1 MGDAKVKQPYFGTPP
16 HQQATTSKA
25 GLVVSPTTM
34 IDAQK
39 SNPSQLKP
47 SGKDDAASKSPTKYE
62 LLKARKAE
70 LQERLNE
77 KYAQLQ
83 QIKREEAQLIGMY
96 PSDFSS
102 GVGSQDQNGAAPT
115 LRRKIGTSF
124 KLPENLLNNK
134 EDDINKLLLEK
145 QIQQQISEASLRLAN
160 DTSQPKSVRRTH
172 KQNYEAAQ
180 QKLLAMNQNLS
191 LLKKRQQQQAEQQKP
206 PPATRDDIDIHKN
219 SNVNRFRSNSNSSSM
234 MMMNM
239 SERRNSIKSNT
250 SSNHSSNLNTSGGP
264 IQKQQQLLVQI
275 PVQHSGHYH
284 SQQISPYSIHSGT
297 LSVMPSGSQSMTPAA
312 SAAMVSQ
319 LSMLRHRARC
329 DSFSGIMS
337 YDLSSAAVDVAKMSP
352 VSNNSSHHHHPHPHQ
367 HFQPQQQSQPQS
379 GANRLNKL
387 IQQQIHSYS
396 PPPGHHPHGSSPG
409 YVLSPP
415 ASASS
420 TTVGQAFVYDTK
432 MISRFQA
439 PPPPPAPLST
449 AQNVQN
455 DPNYGSSMHPSS
467 STYDSQQEITSGLGG
482 YWMMLETGEK
492 VWCSVDSRFSS
503 LDRKQGGGSMKL
515 SRSKLSQ
522 YPHAAPT
529 KSNSMGNF
537 DFINKQHQQQQQL
550 EDSIQ
555 PDAISVTSASS
566 ENKKREKVWR
576 ETSLDS
582 PVVKHRTV
590 PSPSS
595 SMMSNPPPLPAYPQP
610 PPPPPPTQHL
620 VQQAHLQTPLHV
632 NTSSNYGVSPSSPL
646 LLSPQQM
653 RYYQQRQ
660 QQLLEQ
666 QRQQTQRIKQLE
678 EQKQQAYLLEQ
689 QQAHQRL
696 LQQKHLRSP
705 PQLPKHQH
713 SYSQQ
718 PQPVSQQQHLDL
730 LPHSPQF
737 YDHENHNLPPHYYQS
752 QEQHPSQ
759 NNLSARHPDLLISP
773 TLSASSSNTLT
784 SPTLRPQS
792 SVSPTPSTITTTST
806 GAAAIIHA
814 TPDIQTE
821 SPKNVTI
828 VQQGKIMPYKEVT
841 KPFEMSDFYK
851 YSTKFRQKQ
860 QQQQQFQPSQQQ
872 PSPAAGQL
880 SPNGNSVM
888 HHPPGATVGPNG
900 ELIQKAVYQPPNPS
914 MCRPINYN

>member
-25 GLVVSPTTM
+25 GLVVSPTSM
-34 IDAQK
+34 IDTQK
-39 SNPSQLKP
+39 NSPAQLKP

-70 LQERLNE
+70 LEKRLNE

-206 PPATRDDIDIHKN
+206 PPATRDDIDLHK
-219 SNVNRFRSNSNSSSM
+219 SNNANRFRSNSNSM
-234 MMMNM
+234 MLNM

-264 IQKQQQLLVQI
+264 MQKQQQLLVQI
-275 PVQHSGHYH
+275 PPQHSGHYH

-337 YDLSSAAVDVAKMSP
+337 YDLSGAAVDSAKMSP
-352 VSNNSSHHHHPHPHQ
+352 VSSNSSHHHHPHPHQ
-367 HFQPQQQSQPQS
+367 HYQPQQQPQPQS

-396 PPPGHHPHGSSPG
+396 PPPGHHQHGSSPG

-420 TTVGQAFVYDTK
+420 NTVGQAFVYDTK

-439 PPPPPAPLST
+439 PPPPPAPVSNT
-449 AQNVQN
+449 QSVQQN
-455 DPNYGSSMHPSS
+455 DQSYGSNMPSS
-467 STYDSQQEITSGLGG
+467 SNNYDSHQEMTSGLGG

-492 VWCSVDSRFSS
+492 VWCSVDTRFSS

-537 DFINKQHQQQQQL
+537 DFINKQQQQQL

-590 PSPSS
+590 PSPSPG
-595 SMMSNPPPLPAYPQP
+595 MMNPPPLPAYPQP
-610 PPPPPPTQHL
+610 PPPPPPAQH
-620 VQQAHLQTPLHV
+620 VQHQQAHLQTPLHV
-632 NTSSNYGVSPSSPL
+632 NTSHNYGVSPSSPL

-666 QRQQTQRIKQLE
+666 QRQQAVRIKQLE

-689 QQAHQRL
+689 QQQHQRL

-713 SYSQQ
+713 NYSSQQ
-718 PQPVSQQQHLDL
+718 SQPVVSQQHLDL
-730 LPHSPQF
+730 LPQSPRF

-752 QEQHPSQ
+752 QEHPSQ

-851 YSTKFRQKQ
+851 YSTKYRQKQ
-860 QQQQQFQPSQQQ
+860 QQQQHHHQQFQQQQQQQ
-872 PSPAAGQL
+872 PTNEQM
-880 SPNGNSVM
+880 SPNGNS
-888 HHPPGATVGPNG
+888 TVGPNG
-900 ELIQKAVYQPPNPS
+900 ELMQKAVYQPPNPS

>member
-34 IDAQK
+34 IDT
-39 SNPSQLKP
+39 LKP

-70 LQERLNE
+70 LEKRLNE
-77 KYAQLQ
+77 N
-83 QIKREEAQLIGMY
+83 
-96 PSDFSS
+96 S

-145 QIQQQISEASLRLAN
+145 QIQQQISEASLRFAN

-172 KQNYEAAQ
+172 KQNYESAQ
-180 QKLLAMNQNLS
+180 QN
-191 LLKKRQQQQAEQQKP
+191 
-206 PPATRDDIDIHKN
+206 
-219 SNVNRFRSNSNSSSM
+219 
-234 MMMNM
+234 
-239 SERRNSIKSNT
+239 
-250 SSNHSSNLNTSGGP
+250 
-264 IQKQQQLLVQI
+264 
-275 PVQHSGHYH
+275 
-284 SQQISPYSIHSGT
+284 
-297 LSVMPSGSQSMTPAA
+297 
-312 SAAMVSQ
+312 
-319 LSMLRHRARC
+319 
-329 DSFSGIMS
+329 FSGIMS
-337 YDLSSAAVDVAKMSP
+337 YDLSGAAIDPAKMSP
-352 VSNNSSHHHHPHPHQ
+352 VSSNSSHHHHQHPHQ
-367 HFQPQQQSQPQS
+367 HYQPQQQPQPQS

-387 IQQQIHSYS
+387 MQQQQMQSYS
-396 PPPGHHPHGSSPG
+396 PPPGHHQHGSSPG

-420 TTVGQAFVYDTK
+420 NTVGQAFVYDTK

-439 PPPPPAPLST
+439 PPPPPPPAPAST
-449 AQNVQN
+449 GQGAQNDQG
-455 DPNYGSSMHPSS
+455 YGSSIPPNSNS
-467 STYDSQQEITSGLGG
+467 YDSQQEMTTSGLGG

-503 LDRKQGGGSMKL
+503 LDRKQGGGSMKI

-522 YPHAAPT
+522 YPHAAPI

-537 DFINKQHQQQQQL
+537 DFINKQQQQQL

-590 PSPSS
+590 PSPSPG
-595 SMMSNPPPLPAYPQP
+595 MMSNPPPLPAYPQP
-610 PPPPPPTQHL
+610 PPPPPSSQH
-620 VQQAHLQTPLHV
+620 VQQQAHLQTPLHV
-632 NTSSNYGVSPSSPL
+632 NTSHNYGVSPSSPL

-653 RYYQQRQ
+653 RYYHQRQ
-660 QQLLEQ
+660 EQ
-666 QRQQTQRIKQLE
+666 QRQRIKQLE
-678 EQKQQAYLLEQ
+678 EQKQHAYMLEQ
-689 QQAHQRL
+689 QQQQHQRL

-713 SYSQQ
+713 NNYSQQ
-718 PQPVSQQQHLDL
+718 SQPASQQHLDL
-730 LPHSPQF
+730 LPQSPRF

-752 QEQHPSQ
+752 QEHPSQ

-784 SPTLRPQS
+784 SPTLRPYS

-806 GAAAIIHA
+806 AAIIHA

-851 YSTKFRQKQ
+851 YSTKFKEKKQ
-860 QQQQQFQPSQQQ
+860 QQQQQQHHHHQGQHHQMHQHQFHHPQQQ
-872 PSPAAGQL
+872 QQQQLADPL
-880 SPNGNSVM
+880 SPNGNSM
-888 HHPPGATVGPNG
+888 GPNG
-900 ELIQKAVYQPPNPS
+900 ELMQRAVYQPPNPS
-914 MCRPINYN
+914 ICRPINYN

>member
-34 IDAQK
+34 IDT
-39 SNPSQLKP
+39 LKP

-70 LQERLNE
+70 LEKRLNE

-145 QIQQQISEASLRLAN
+145 QIQQQISEASLRFAN

-172 KQNYEAAQ
+172 KQNYESAQ

-206 PPATRDDIDIHKN
+206 PPATRDDIDLHKN
-219 SNVNRFRSNSNSSSM
+219 SNANRFRSNSNSM
-234 MMMNM
+234 MLNM
-239 SERRNSIKSNT
+239 SERRNSIKSNN
-250 SSNHSSNLNTSGGP
+250 SSNHSSNLIAPGGP
-264 IQKQQQLLVQI
+264 MQKQQQLLVQI
-275 PVQHSGHYH
+275 PPQHSAHYH

-319 LSMLRHRARC
+319 LSMLRHRSRC

-337 YDLSSAAVDVAKMSP
+337 YDLSGAAIDSAKMSP
-352 VSNNSSHHHHPHPHQ
+352 VSSNSSHHHHQHPHQ
-367 HFQPQQQSQPQS
+367 HYQPQQQPQPQS

-387 IQQQIHSYS
+387 MQQQQMQSYS
-396 PPPGHHPHGSSPG
+396 PPPGHHQHGSSPG

-420 TTVGQAFVYDTK
+420 NTVGQAFVYDTK

-439 PPPPPAPLST
+439 PPPPPAPAST
-449 AQNVQN
+449 GQGVQN
-455 DPNYGSSMHPSS
+455 DQGYGSSIPQNSNS
-467 STYDSQQEITSGLGG
+467 YDSQQEMTTSGLGG

-503 LDRKQGGGSMKL
+503 LDRKQGGGSMKI

-522 YPHAAPT
+522 YPHAAPI

-537 DFINKQHQQQQQL
+537 DFINKQQQQQL

-590 PSPSS
+590 PSPSPG
-595 SMMSNPPPLPAYPQP
+595 MMSNPPPLPAYPQP
-610 PPPPPPTQHL
+610 PPPPPSSQH
-620 VQQAHLQTPLHV
+620 VQQQAHLQTPLHV
-632 NTSSNYGVSPSSPL
+632 NTSHNYGVSPSSPL

-653 RYYQQRQ
+653 RYYHQRQ
-660 QQLLEQ
+660 EQ
-666 QRQQTQRIKQLE
+666 QRQRIKQLE
-678 EQKQQAYLLEQ
+678 EQKQHAYMLEQ
-689 QQAHQRL
+689 QQQQHQRL

-713 SYSQQ
+713 NNYSQQ
-718 PQPVSQQQHLDL
+718 SQPASQQHLDL
-730 LPHSPQF
+730 LPQSPRF

-752 QEQHPSQ
+752 QEHPSQ

-784 SPTLRPQS
+784 SPTLRPYS

-806 GAAAIIHA
+806 AAIIHA

-851 YSTKFRQKQ
+851 YSTKFKEKKQ
-860 QQQQQFQPSQQQ
+860 QQQQQQHHHHQGQHHQMHQHQFHHPQQQ
-872 PSPAAGQL
+872 QQQQLADPL
-880 SPNGNSVM
+880 SPNGNSM
-888 HHPPGATVGPNG
+888 GPNG
-900 ELIQKAVYQPPNPS
+900 ELMQRAVYQPPNPS
-914 MCRPINYN
+914 ICRPINYN

>member
-25 GLVVSPTTM
+25 GLSVSSTTM
-34 IDAQK
+34 IDVQK

-70 LQERLNE
+70 LDKRLNE

-160 DTSQPKSVRRTH
+160 DTSQAKSVRRTH
-172 KQNYEAAQ
+172 KQNYESAQ

-191 LLKKRQQQQAEQQKP
+191 LLKKRQQQQQAEQQKP

-219 SNVNRFRSNSNSSSM
+219 SNANRFRSNSNSSSM

-264 IQKQQQLLVQI
+264 LQKQQQQQLLVQI
-275 PVQHSGHYH
+275 PAPHSGHYH

-329 DSFSGIMS
+329 DSFSGIMT
-337 YDLSSAAVDVAKMSP
+337 YDLSGAAVDPAKMSP
-352 VSNNSSHHHHPHPHQ
+352 VSSNSSHHHHSHPHQ
-367 HFQPQQQSQPQS
+367 HYQPQQQSQPQG

-396 PPPGHHPHGSSPG
+396 PPPGHHPHGNSPG

-420 TTVGQAFVYDTK
+420 NTVGQAFVYDTK

-449 AQNVQN
+449 SQNVQS
-455 DPNYGSSMHPSS
+455 DSCYGSSIPPNS
-467 STYDSQQEITSGLGG
+467 STYDSQHEITSGLGG

-537 DFINKQHQQQQQL
+537 DFINKQQQQL

-555 PDAISVTSASS
+555 PDTISVTSASS

-595 SMMSNPPPLPAYPQP
+595 SMMMMMPPPLPAYPQP
-610 PPPPPPTQHL
+610 PPPPPPTQHH
-620 VQQAHLQTPLHV
+620 VQQQAHLQTPLHV
-632 NTSSNYGVSPSSPL
+632 NTSSNYGVSPASPL

-666 QRQQTQRIKQLE
+666 QRQRIKQLE
-678 EQKQQAYLLEQ
+678 EQKQQAYQ
-689 QQAHQRL
+689 QHQAHQRL
-696 LQQKHLRSP
+696 LQQKQLRSP

-730 LPHSPQF
+730 LPQSPQF

-752 QEQHPSQ
+752 QEQHHSQ

-784 SPTLRPQS
+784 SPTFRPQS

-860 QQQQQFQPSQQQ
+860 QQQQQQHQFQPPQQQ
-872 PSPAAGQL
+872 SSPSGQM
-880 SPNGNSVM
+880 SPNGNSM
-888 HHPPGATVGPNG
+888 LGPNG
-900 ELIQKAVYQPPNPS
+900 ELMQKAVYQPPNPS